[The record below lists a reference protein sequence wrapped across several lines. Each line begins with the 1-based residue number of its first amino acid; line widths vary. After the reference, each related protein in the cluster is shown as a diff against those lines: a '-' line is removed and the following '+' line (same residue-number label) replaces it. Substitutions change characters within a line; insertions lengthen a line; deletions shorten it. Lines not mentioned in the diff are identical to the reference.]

1 MKTIY
6 ILLTRSGT
14 LLSKLVY
21 AVTGASYTHA
31 SMAFDEELNCLY
43 SSTRKNGYTMFPAG
57 PSARPWSWARRPRWS
72 ASIPACWWSCCS
84 AGRKGFLSNFV
95 V

>member
-21 AVTGASYTHA
+21 AATGSSYTHA
-31 SMAFDEELNCLY
+31 SMAFDADLSCLY
-43 SSTRKNGYTMFPAG
+43 SSTRKNGYTMFPRPQQG
-57 PSARPWSWARRPRWS
+57 ISEQGRFPSAGQRPLCAV
-72 ASIPACWWSCCS
+72 C
-84 AGRKGFLSNFV
+84 AGGVR
-95 V
+95 

>member
-21 AVTGASYTHA
+21 AATGANYTHA
-31 SMAFDEELNCLY
+31 SMAFDAELNWPVQLH
-43 SSTRKNGYTMFPAG
+43 S
-57 PSARPWSWARRPRWS
+57 
-72 ASIPACWWSCCS
+72 
-84 AGRKGFLSNFV
+84 
-95 V
+95 

>member
-21 AVTGASYTHA
+21 AATGASYTHA
-31 SMAFDEELNCLY
+31 SMAFDAELSCLY

-57 PSARPWSWARRPRWS
+57 PSKEYRPFARWS
-72 ASIPACWWSCCS
+72 GTRKARKIP
-84 AGRKGFLSNFV
+84 
-95 V
+95 

>member
-43 SSTRKNGYTMFPAG
+43 TVSYTHLTLPT
-57 PSARPWSWARRPRWS
+57 
-72 ASIPACWWSCCS
+72 
-84 AGRKGFLSNFV
+84 KLEV
-95 V
+95 

>member
-21 AVTGASYTHA
+21 AATGSSYTHA
-31 SMAFDEELNCLY
+31 SMAFDADLSCLY

-57 PSARPWSWARRPRWS
+57 PSKEYLNKGVFP
-72 ASIPACWWSCCS
+72 S
-84 AGRKGFLSNFV
+84 AGRRPLCAVRAGGV
-95 V
+95 R

>member
-31 SMAFDEELNCLY
+31 SMAFDEELNWSVQLHPQKRLY
-43 SSTRKNGYTMFPAG
+43 HVPGGAQQGIPEPGRVPPAG
-57 PSARPWSWARRPRWS
+57 ECALRAV
-72 ASIPACWWSCCS
+72 C
-84 AGRKGFLSNFV
+84 AGCER
-95 V
+95 

>member
-21 AVTGASYTHA
+21 SVTGA
-31 SMAFDEELNCLY
+31 M
-43 SSTRKNGYTMFPAG
+43 
-57 PSARPWSWARRPRWS
+57 PWRR
-72 ASIPACWWSCCS
+72 
-84 AGRKGFLSNFV
+84 
-95 V
+95 

>member
-21 AVTGASYTHA
+21 AATGSSYTHA
-31 SMAFDEELNCLY
+31 SMAFDADLSCLY
-43 SSTRKNGYTMFPAG
+43 SSTRKNG
-57 PSARPWSWARRPRWS
+57 
-72 ASIPACWWSCCS
+72 
-84 AGRKGFLSNFV
+84 
-95 V
+95 